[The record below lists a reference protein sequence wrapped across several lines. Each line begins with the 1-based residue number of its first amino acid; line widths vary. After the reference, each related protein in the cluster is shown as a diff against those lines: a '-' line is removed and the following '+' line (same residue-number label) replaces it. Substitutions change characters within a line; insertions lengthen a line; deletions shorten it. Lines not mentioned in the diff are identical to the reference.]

1 MAVLFAVLVAMSLA
15 IVISI
20 AYALVLRELQRIN
33 TNIEQFIKL
42 VVDARQ
48 LEAARQ
54 RDVPIANDAV
64 APATREY

>member
-1 MAVLFAVLVAMSLA
+1 MAGLFGVLVALSLA

-33 TNIEQFIKL
+33 ANLEGFIRL

-48 LEAARQ
+48 REDARQ
-54 RDVPIANDAV
+54 SGIRITNDA
-64 APATREY
+64 PAVRQN

>member
-33 TNIEQFIKL
+33 TNLEQS
-42 VVDARQ
+42 
-48 LEAARQ
+48 
-54 RDVPIANDAV
+54 P
-64 APATREY
+64 T

>member
-15 IVISI
+15 IVMSI

-33 TNIEQFIKL
+33 TNLEQFIKL

-54 RDVPIANDAV
+54 RDVPIAT
-64 APATREY
+64 TR